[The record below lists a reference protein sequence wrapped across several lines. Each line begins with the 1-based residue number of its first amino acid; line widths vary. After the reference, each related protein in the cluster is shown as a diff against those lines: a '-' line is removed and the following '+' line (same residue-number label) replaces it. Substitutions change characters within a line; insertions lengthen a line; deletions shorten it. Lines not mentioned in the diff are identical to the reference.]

1 MTCRVDEADR
11 ARVPADAKVRV
22 RIDAVPDRE
31 LPGRI
36 DQISIVAKPDFTAYP
51 PVRNFDISVA
61 MSETDKRIRSGMSAT
76 AIIELD
82 ELPDVIVVPDTAVFS
97 REGAT
102 VVYVVNGRSVER
114 RTVTVAKRSRDRVA
128 ISGGLEAGER
138 IALRDPELEAA
149 P

>member
-1 MTCRVDEADR
+1 
-11 ARVPADAKVRV
+11 
-22 RIDAVPDRE
+22 
-31 LPGRI
+31 
-36 DQISIVAKPDFTAYP
+36 
-51 PVRNFDISVA
+51 
-61 MSETDKRIRSGMSAT
+61 MSAT

-82 ELPDVIVVPDTAVFS
+82 KLPDVIVVPDTAVFS